1 MVAADSVVA
10 VEVETAEDV
19 VASEAAEEVSE
30 VETAVVV
37 EASEVEIVAVAV
49 ASEVDAEDSG
59 ESHYRSIFLY
69 FLPISSTQLF
79 TPFQRFSSRRRR
91 SWTWRKR
98 IFERR
103 SRRPWRWRNERRQ
116 IRRGGASSL

>member
-37 EASEVEIVAVAV
+37 EASEVEIAAVAV

-59 ESHYRSIFLY
+59 ESHYRSIF
-69 FLPISSTQLF
+69 FVFF
-79 TPFQRFSSRRRR
+79 TDFFHSIIHSVSAVLLEAEEIVDVAEEDLR
-91 SWTWRKR
+91 
-98 IFERR
+98 E
-103 SRRPWRWRNERRQ
+103 EV
-116 IRRGGASSL
+116 AAAVEVEE